1 MELNPGP
8 LTDKDIAPITAFNLE
23 LFKKADILIKKAELA
38 NPSIQKMSD
47 FQKNQ
52 LTIKYLRMHENP
64 DEFMMQ
70 QRFL

>member
-47 FQKNQ
+47 F
-52 LTIKYLRMHENP
+52 
-64 DEFMMQ
+64 
-70 QRFL
+70 